1 MLLKDRLAEHQCW
14 PPLAGL
20 PIPEGKRHPH
30 LGKALKWR
38 HGTREQ
44 AAISKLAKR
53 LLISL
58 AVPLGEV
65 GLHSLQIQQ
74 IQQIQRNN
82 SSHMHRPILQLPSE
96 LITLL

>member
-1 MLLKDRLAEHQCW
+1 VLLKDRLAEHQCW

-44 AAISKLAKR
+44 AATSKIAKR

-65 GLHSLQIQQ
+65 GLHSLE
-74 IQQIQRNN
+74 IQQIQRNH
-82 SSHMHRPILQLPSE
+82 SSHMHRPILQLPTE